1 MTQGPGQAN
10 SKKTKKNPKP
20 TDWSTIVSEISQ
32 HHEAFLKAFQETA
45 ASAVSLDDPLN
56 LRGTFLEITKKAM
69 SDPTQVANAQ
79 KELMQTQF
87 ELFQKAVTKFMSDDD
102 KEVESTKDKRFKDPA
117 WDNNFVFNLIKE
129 SYLATATWLKD
140 TVRDMDDLDPQT
152 HKKLDFYTRQFVD
165 AMAPTNFFM
174 TNPEVL
180 RETYETKGEN
190 LKKGLENLREDF
202 ERGNGKLR
210 IKTTDYDHFKVGE
223 NIAATPGKVIYR
235 NDLIELIQYSPS
247 TEKVDEVP
255 ILIVPPWINKFFI
268 FDLSEKKSFVKWLVD
283 QGKTVCIV
291 SWINPDAEFAH
302 KGFRDYMH
310 EGIIDAVQAIKKS
323 MNVSQVNV
331 VGYCIGGT
339 LLTCALSYLKAKGD
353 NSIKS
358 GTLLTTMIDFTDAG
372 DLSIFIDDNQLKY
385 LDAEIDKKGFLDAE
399 SMNRTY
405 SLLRANDMIWSFV
418 INNYM
423 LGKEPFPFD
432 LLYWNDDSTHLPAK
446 MMKFFLSNMYNKNNL
461 AKNKLVFD
469 DIKID
474 LNRID
479 SPLYFMAAKEDHIAP
494 WETCYR
500 GINCLNTKM
509 RFTLAASGH
518 VAGML
523 NHPGLSKYHYWTN
536 DELPKKS
543 STWLK
548 NAEQHP
554 GSWWPDWLK
563 WIAKQGGKK
572 VPARDPAKGKLKPLE
587 DAPGSYVKIKMY

>member
-1 MTQGPGQAN
+1 MTQGAAQQN
-10 SKKTKKNPKP
+10 RKKTKKNPKP
-20 TDWSTIVSEISQ
+20 TDWSTIVSDISQ
-32 HHEAFLKAFQETA
+32 QHSKLFEAFKIQ
-45 ASAVSLDDPLN
+45 DPLN
-56 LRGTFLEITKKAM
+56 LSNTFLEVTRKAV
-69 SDPTQVANAQ
+69 SDPSQLAAAQ

-87 ELFQKAVTKFMSDDD
+87 DLWQKAISKFMSDEEEAP
-102 KEVESTKDKRFKDPA
+102 KPITDKRFKDPA
-117 WDNNFVFNLIKE
+117 WEDNIIFNLIKE
-129 SYLATATWLKD
+129 SYLATAAWLQN
-140 TVRDMDDLDPQT
+140 TVRDMDGLDRQT

-165 AMAPTNFFM
+165 AIAPTNFFM

-190 LKKGLENLREDF
+190 LKKGLKNLQQDF
-202 ERGNGKLR
+202 ERGKGKLR
-210 IKTTDYDHFKVGE
+210 IKTTDYDYFKIGE

-235 NDLIELIQYSPS
+235 NDLIELIQYTP
-247 TEKVDEVP
+247 TTPEVDEIP

-268 FDLSEKKSFVKWLVD
+268 FDLSEQKSFVKWLVD

-291 SWINPDAEFAH
+291 SWINPDREYAH

-310 EGIIDAVQAIKKS
+310 EGIIDAVGAMKKS
-323 MNVSQVNV
+323 LDVKQVNV

-353 NSIKS
+353 DSIKS

-432 LLYWNDDSTHLPAK
+432 LLYWNDDSTHLPAE
-446 MMKFFLSNMYNKNNL
+446 MMKFFLKNMYHQNNL

-474 LNRID
+474 LKQID
-479 SPLYFMAAKEDHIAP
+479 CPLYFMAAKEDHIAP

-500 GINCLNTKM
+500 GVNCLNSPI

-536 DELPKKS
+536 DELPKKADA
-543 STWLK
+543 WLK
-548 NAEQHP
+548 KAEEHP
-554 GSWWPDWLK
+554 GSWWPDWLS
-563 WIAKQGGKK
+563 WLEQYSGKK